1 MKLPWFP
8 GHMARAKQT
17 IKQHLSGIDLV
28 IEVLDA
34 RIPRTS
40 RNPDIRNITEMRP
53 RVVVLAKQD
62 LADPKET
69 EAWLKI
75 LRADGL
81 PCYAVNAETGEG
93 VENVV
98 SGMSR
103 LASEIMLKLQGRG
116 RRPRPFRVMVI
127 GIPNVGKSSL
137 INRIAGR
144 RSVKTGAK
152 PGITIGKQWIRVGRA
167 IELLDMP
174 GVLSPKMDDPQDLL
188 KLAATGAL
196 TEESFDE
203 VQVAEG
209 LLETLRDRT
218 CDTLT
223 ARYKLENVQG
233 QDGHT
238 ILNLIGER
246 RGCLGSGGT
255 IDVSRAAVIVLSE
268 FRKGRLGKVTLDTA
282 ADDREEAES

>member
-1 MKLPWFP
+1 MKYPWFP
-8 GHMARAKQT
+8 GHMAKAKQT
-17 IKQHLSGIDLV
+17 IRRHLSGIDLV

-40 RNPDIRNITEMRP
+40 RNPDIRGITEMRP
-53 RVVVLAKQD
+53 RVVVLAKRD

-69 EAWLKI
+69 EAWLKV

-81 PCYAVNAETGEG
+81 ACYAVNSETGEG
-93 VENVV
+93 VEDVV
-98 SGMSR
+98 SGISR
-103 LASEIMLKLQGRG
+103 LASEIMLKLRG
-116 RRPRPFRVMVI
+116 RRRKPRPVRAMVI

-144 RSVKTGAK
+144 RSAKTGAK
-152 PGITIGKQWIRVGRA
+152 PGITMGKQWIRVGRA

-174 GVLSPKMDDPQDLL
+174 GVLSPKMDDPSDLF

-196 TEESFDE
+196 TEESYDE

-209 LLETLRDRT
+209 LLETLRDRA
-218 CDTLT
+218 CHTLT
-223 ARYKLENVQG
+223 ARYKLGDIQG
-233 QDGHT
+233 WDGHA
-238 ILNLIGER
+238 ILRSIGEN
-246 RGCLGSGGT
+246 RGCLGAGGT

-268 FRKGRLGKVTLDTA
+268 FRKGILGRVTLDIA
-282 ADDREEAES
+282 AAGLREAES